1 MGMDLT
7 RFGRHAMIGAAWLGA
22 LAAGACKDRSRTDN
36 QAAVADS
43 TDSLVNSMAPG
54 DTSRTAPPDTSN
66 AMTNHPKWTDAN
78 IVALLDEVNKAES
91 AAGAYA
97 AGKTADADVKAFA
110 RMMMGEHHALRVQG
124 LALAKKLSVTPEAPA
139 EDPVKTAGKS
149 EMEALRSAGSGGAFD
164 RAYIDQEV
172 SIHKAVLALAGRAH
186 EDTSNRELQ
195 ALIEKAKPT
204 IQKHLDRA
212 EELQKSLDK
221 AKT

>member
-1 MGMDLT
+1 MDMDLT
-7 RFGRHAMIGAAWLGA
+7 RFARHAMIGAAWLGA
-22 LAAGACKDRSRTDN
+22 LATGACKDRSRTADTDEN
-36 QAAVADS
+36 RTADS
-43 TDSLVNSMAPG
+43 LGTGVTPG
-54 DTSRTAPPDTSN
+54 DTTRTASADTSN
-66 AMTNHPKWTDAN
+66 ALTNHPKWTDAN
-78 IVALLDEVNKAES
+78 IVALLDEANKAEG

-124 LALAKKLSVTPEAPA
+124 QTLAKKLSVTPEAPA
-139 EDPVKTAGKS
+139 EDPVTTAGKS
-149 EMEALRSAGSGGAFD
+149 EMNALRSAGSGAAFD

-172 SIHKAVLALAGRAH
+172 SIRKAVLALADRAH
-186 EDTSNRELQ
+186 DDTSTQELQ